1 MACRIFHVLG
11 PHCISGFIAPTL
23 PFCSLCSR
31 LTDPL
36 NVPWPRQV
44 QRIQSL
50 PLLEHFFHTFPAFSF
65 SSTDLR
71 SNENY
76 QRHFLT
82 TPYKAPFSI
91 FPLPLRIFSSEHFL
105 PFLILHVCLLSLSHH
120 KNVRSE
126 DQGPLSG
133 ECDSE
138 AGNSVMGWSLRGG
151 CNCTLASC
159 GFTEGS

>member
-1 MACRIFHVLG
+1 MSWALTVSLASLLPLSLSVHSAPGSLT
-11 PHCISGFIAPTL
+11 PSMLLENAKSKGF
-23 PFCSLCSR
+23 SLC
-31 LTDPL
+31 LC
-36 NVPWPRQV
+36 
-44 QRIQSL
+44 
-50 PLLEHFFHTFPAFSF
+50 LEHFFHTFPAFSF

-82 TPYKAPFSI
+82 TPYKVPFSI

-138 AGNSVMGWSLRGG
+138 AGNSVMGWSLQGG
-151 CNCTLASC
+151 SNCTLASC